1 MLATNVK
8 VPAGGSIVVSLPFN
22 SIGVRRM
29 IMNANVTGVV
39 LYYDFIPLINT
50 SLYTSLYELNFE
62 SYYGFPDASNFKL
75 ANNTQNDTY
84 VKILI
89 DTVPDSPISENYF
102 EVYTT

>member
-1 MLATNVK
+1 MLAANVK
-8 VPAGGSIVVSLPFN
+8 VPAGGSITVSLPFN

-29 IMNANVTGVV
+29 LMNVSATGIV
-39 LYYDFIPLINT
+39 LYYDIIPLIST
-50 SLYTSLYELNFE
+50 SLYTALYELKFE

-75 ANNTQNDTY
+75 VNNTQNDTY

-102 EVYTT
+102 EVYTV